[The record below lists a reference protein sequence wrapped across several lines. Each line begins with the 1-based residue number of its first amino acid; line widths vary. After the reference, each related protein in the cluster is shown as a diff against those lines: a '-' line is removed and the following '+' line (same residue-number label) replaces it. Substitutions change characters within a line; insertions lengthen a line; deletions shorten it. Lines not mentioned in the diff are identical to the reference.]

1 MFAVADF
8 FEAQRLG
15 AAKYPAQTFCHRL
28 SSLSSG
34 ASG

>member
-1 MFAVADF
+1 MFAVPDF
-8 FEAQRLG
+8 LEAQRLG
-15 AAKYPAQTFCHRL
+15 AAKCPAQTVFPQL